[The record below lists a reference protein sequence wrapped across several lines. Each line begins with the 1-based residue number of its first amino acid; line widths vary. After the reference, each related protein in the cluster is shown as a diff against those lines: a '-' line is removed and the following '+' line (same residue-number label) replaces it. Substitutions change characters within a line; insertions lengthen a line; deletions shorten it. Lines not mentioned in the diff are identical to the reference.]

1 MAPLQK
7 ERFKI
12 ETFGRLDDRTS
23 IDDSALITNISKRFK
38 SETNSIFT
46 KTFVDD
52 AILIFRES
60 KRKKKGMR
68 RKVSLSIGSNQP
80 LSSN

>member
-23 IDDSALITNISKRFK
+23 IDDNALISNISRRFK

-60 KRKKKGMR
+60 KRKKKNVR